1 MRVARPARPPYSSRF
16 GERQEC
22 AMAEKTDGQPDPKAV
37 EKRIKDVSDV
47 AKRLESCKKQLDE
60 ATKAVKELEK
70 LVK

>member
-1 MRVARPARPPYSSRF
+1 
-16 GERQEC
+16 
-22 AMAEKTDGQPDPKAV
+22 MAEKANGQPDPKAV

-47 AKRLESCKKQLDE
+47 AKRLESCKKHLLE

>member
-1 MRVARPARPPYSSRF
+1 
-16 GERQEC
+16 
-22 AMAEKTDGQPDPKAV
+22 MAQKTDAQPDPKAV

>member
-1 MRVARPARPPYSSRF
+1 
-16 GERQEC
+16 
-22 AMAEKTDGQPDPKAV
+22 MAQKTDGQPDPKAV

-60 ATKAVKELEK
+60 AAKAVKELEK